1 MNALAN
7 LLSDF
12 PADLSGEQFET
23 VVASPAVRIERIVSR
38 GHASPPGFWYDQ
50 AQHEWVVVLA
60 GAARLRFE
68 DGDTVEMKPG
78 DHVNIPA
85 HRRHRVE
92 WTHPDEPTV
101 WLAIHYA

>member
-1 MNALAN
+1 MNPPAN
-7 LLSDF
+7 LLD
-12 PADLSGEQFET
+12 DLPRDRSTEQLET
-23 VVASPAVRIERIVSR
+23 ILAAPAVRVERIVSR

-50 AQHEWVVVLA
+50 AEHEWVTVLA

-68 DGDTVEMKPG
+68 DGGTAEMRAG
-78 DHVNIPA
+78 DYVNIPA